1 MTAGGRPPWPPED
14 PPSRRP
20 TSRRSDD
27 YTGRVPQLRLALN
40 QIDSTVGDLAGNAE
54 TIVRRTRES
63 AGQGAH
69 LVAFPEMALTG
80 YPVEDLALRSSFV
93 EASRASLRALA
104 ARLADEGL
112 GDVPVVV
119 GYLDRS
125 AAAQPKY
132 GQPAGAPRNA
142 AAVLHGGEV
151 VLSFAKHHLP
161 NYGVFDEFRY
171 FVPGD
176 TLPVVRVHGVDVA
189 LAICEDLWQDGG
201 RVPAARS
208 ARAGLLLSV
217 NASPYERDKDDTR
230 LELVR
235 KRAQEAGCT
244 TAYLAM
250 TGGQDDLV
258 FDGDS
263 IVVGADA
270 EVIARAPQFSE
281 TCLLVD
287 LDLPAAVADAPEGV
301 VDDGLR
307 IERVV
312 LSEDPVPAYEPEH
325 TGGYADRLDDDAEV
339 YSALVVGLRA
349 YVQKNGFRSVLI
361 GLSGG
366 IDSALVAAIAC
377 DAVGP
382 ENVYG
387 ISMPSKYSSDHSRSD
402 AAELARRT
410 GLNYRTVAIEPM
422 FDAYM
427 GSLELTGLAEENLQS
442 RLRGTMLMAIS
453 NQEGHIVLAPG
464 NKSELAVGYSTL
476 YGDSVGAYGPIKD
489 VYKTLV
495 FRLARW
501 RNRAAE
507 ERGETPPIPE
517 NSISKPPSAELRPGQ
532 VDTDSLPDY
541 PVLDAI
547 LALYVDHDKGADQIV
562 EAGYDRE
569 LVGKTLRM
577 VDRAEYK
584 RRQYPPGTKISPK
597 GFGKDRRLP
606 LTNGWREG
614 LPPEA

>member
-1 MTAGGRPPWPPED
+1 M
-14 PPSRRP
+14 
-20 TSRRSDD
+20 
-27 YTGRVPQLRLALN
+27 PQLRLALN
-40 QIDSTVGDLAGNAE
+40 QIDSRVGDLAGNTE
-54 TIVRRTRES
+54 TILRWTRHS
-63 AGQGAH
+63 AEQGAH

-93 EASRASLRALA
+93 EASRVALRGLA
-104 ARLADEGL
+104 GRLADEGFGEL
-112 GDVPVVV
+112 PVIV

-125 AAAQPKY
+125 ETAQPRF
-132 GQPAGAPRNA
+132 GQPPGAPRNA
-142 AAVLHGGEV
+142 AAVLYGGEV
-151 VLSFAKHHLP
+151 VLAFAKHHLP

-176 TLPVVRVHGVDVA
+176 TMPVVRVHGVDVA

-208 ARAGLLLSV
+208 AEAGLLLSV

-250 TGGQDDLV
+250 IGGQDELV

-263 IVVGADA
+263 IVVDRDG
-270 EVIARAPQFSE
+270 EVLARAPQFAE
-281 TCLLVD
+281 GCVVLD
-287 LDLPAAVADAPEGV
+287 LDLPAASANAPTGV

-307 IERVV
+307 IDRVV
-312 LSEDPVPAYEPEH
+312 LSEEPLPAYEPEL
-325 TGGYADRLDDDAEV
+325 TGGYADRLDDDEEV

-349 YVQKNGFRSVLI
+349 YVTKNGFKSVLI

-377 DAVGP
+377 DAVGAR
-382 ENVYG
+382 NVYG
-387 ISMPSKYSSDHSRSD
+387 VSMPSKYSSEHSKGD

-410 GLNYRTVAIEPM
+410 GLNFRTVPIEPM

-427 GSLELTGLAEENLQS
+427 GSVGLTGLAEENLQS
-442 RLRGTMLMAIS
+442 RLRGTLLMAIS

-489 VYKTLV
+489 VYKTWI
-495 FRLARW
+495 FRLANW
-501 RNRAAE
+501 RNKAAR
-507 ERGETPPIPE
+507 ERGQTPPIPE
-517 NSISKPPSAELRPGQ
+517 NSITKPPSAELRPGQ

-547 LALYVDHDKGADQIV
+547 LELYVDRDKGADEIV
-562 EAGYDRE
+562 AAGYDHE
-569 LVGKTLRM
+569 LVTKTLRM
-577 VDRAEYK
+577 VDTAEYK
-584 RRQYPPGTKISPK
+584 RRQYPPGTKISAK

-606 LTNGWREG
+606 ITNGWRESV
-614 LPPEA
+614 